1 MKKLSLIIFCFSFQ
15 CAFASNPDS
24 LKENKF
30 RYVSLDY
37 QNDYFNATDY
47 YFTQG
52 VRIDVIAPIFRKSP
66 ISKMLLRAGKNPVD
80 VHGIFASQECFT
92 PTSIRSDS
100 ILTGDRP
107 FAACIFI
114 GQMRVSSNKE
124 KKYQL
129 SSEIIFG
136 FIGSRGGCMETQ
148 QTIHGWIN
156 GIDPH
161 GWEYQI
167 SDDFIINYSAKYEKL
182 VVTKKSFEFI
192 PYLNIR
198 AGILY
203 DNASAGIKIRT
214 GIMSSFFDSYK
225 KPGKKFLCY
234 AELWGQ
240 TTGVAYNTTLQGGMF
255 NKQTPYVILNEG
267 MERILFSAGGKI
279 VLNFKKLTL
288 VYSRT
293 WITPEFKKGLK
304 HGWGGITIKVNF

>member
-1 MKKLSLIIFCFSFQ
+1 MKKTLFIIFCF
-15 CAFASNPDS
+15 CCNCGFASNHDT
-24 LKENKF
+24 LKGDKF

-52 VRIDVIAPIFRKSP
+52 VRIDIIAPIFRKSP
-66 ISKMLLRAGKNPVD
+66 LSKILLRAGKNSVD

-107 FAACIFI
+107 FAACIFV
-114 GQMRVSSNKE
+114 GQSRISSNIE
-124 KKYQL
+124 KKYSL
-129 SSEIIFG
+129 MSEIIFG

-167 SDDFIINYSAKYEKL
+167 SDDFIINYSSKYEKL
-182 VVTKKSFEFI
+182 VVAKKSFEFI

-198 AGILY
+198 AGTLY

-214 GIMSSFFDSYK
+214 GIMNSFFDANIKSA
-225 KPGKKFLCY
+225 KKFLCY

-240 TTGVAYNTTLQGGMF
+240 TTGVAYNATLQGGLF
-255 NKQTPYVILNEG
+255 NKQTPYVILNDE
-267 MERILFSAGGKI
+267 MERILFSVGGKI
-279 VLNFKKLTL
+279 VLNYKKLSL
-288 VYSRT
+288 VYSRN

-304 HGWGGITIKVNF
+304 HGWGGIAIKVNF